1 MTRGATLGIGGSTA
15 EAELAR
21 LTSRRD
27 EVTPIGTG
35 ERERRIERAQARM
48 RELGVEAMWLDAS
61 TNLEYFTGVRH
72 KRTERLIGAL
82 ILPAGEPVYIAPAFE
97 AEKLATML
105 TVGDEI
111 RVWEEDESPYALLAA
126 TLRDRQIARGTV
138 ALDEH
143 TPFHAADGIREAA
156 GPEFRLT
163 PAAGIAAHLRAR
175 KTRAELALTGHAMR
189 VTVEIQAAAARILH
203 EGITTTEVQS
213 FIAAAHRAAGFDAAG
228 FGIALFGEATAYPHG
243 VPHPQTLREGDMV
256 LIDCGGSMHGY
267 VSDITRSY
275 VFGEPTARQREIW
288 DLQRASQDAGFAAAR
303 PGAPCGG
310 IDDAARA
317 VIEAAGLGPG
327 YAVPGLPH
335 RVGHGVGMDVHEA
348 PYFVRGNAEP
358 LEVGMTGSIEPTI
371 CLYGEFGVRVE
382 DHFHVTDDGAAWHT
396 VPPAC
401 IDDPFGETG

>member
-1 MTRGATLGIGGSTA
+1 MSRGVGGSTA

-27 EVTPIGTG
+27 EVAPIGTE

-48 RELGVEAMWLDAS
+48 REVGVEAMWLDAS
-61 TNLEYFTGVRH
+61 TNLEYFTGIRH
-72 KRTERLIGAL
+72 RRTERLIGAL
-82 ILPAGEPVYIAPAFE
+82 ILPSGEPVYLAPAFE
-97 AEKLATML
+97 AEKLAAML
-105 TVGDEI
+105 SIGSEI
-111 RVWEEDESPYALLAA
+111 RVWEEDEDPYALLAA

-163 PAAGIAAHLRAR
+163 PAAGIASHLRAR
-175 KTRAELALTGHAMR
+175 KTPAELALTGLAMR
-189 VTVEIQAAAARILH
+189 ATVEIQAAAARILR
-203 EGITTTEVQS
+203 EGIATTEVQA
-213 FIAAAHRAAGFDAAG
+213 FIAQAHRAAGFDAAG

-288 DLQRASQDAGFAAAR
+288 DLQHAAQAAAFEAAR
-303 PGAPCGG
+303 PGAPCGA
-310 IDDAARA
+310 IDEAARG

-335 RVGHGVGMDVHEA
+335 RTGHGVGMDVHEE
-348 PYFVRGNAEP
+348 PYFVRGNALP

-371 CLYGEFGVRVE
+371 CLYGEFGVRLE
-382 DHFHVTDDGAAWHT
+382 DHFHVTGEGAAWHT
-396 VPPAC
+396 PPSPRL
-401 IDDPFGETG
+401 DDPFGPPG